1 MHGLAFGVHLP
12 VLGKLPVERAAQA
25 FEQSWRRLL
34 PARRGNERLCDREPR
49 RLQDLGSLAVA
60 DVDGDGLEVHR
71 PLVRTAHQAHRE
83 VRPDVLAVLTC
94 VALLEP
100 ASFVFPRE
108 HALHRLLQRGN
119 VIGVCDVEQR
129 ERPQLVVAVTDQVAK
144 RGVDRCDVSVQRGER
159 HTGLGLVK
167 QGSESRLHIPL
178 RLFGA

>member
-94 VALLEP
+94 VALLDP

-108 HALHRLLQRGN
+108 HALHRLLQRGY

-129 ERPQLVVAVTDQVAK
+129 ERPQLAVAVTDQVAE
-144 RGVDRCDVSVQRGER
+144 RGVDRCDVSVQCGER
-159 HTGLGLVK
+159 HAGLGLVK
-167 QGSESRLHIPL
+167 QRSESRLHIPL